1 MDHPHTRMMYQN
13 LAAVGNYA
21 HQMLAKLSRGAGEL
35 PQWTNHILSTVHA
48 HVCDVTHYLR
58 HEDSQGRQYGM
69 SGRGMAP
76 WYGKAGLEPSGE
88 NKRPVPDDWG
98 RGDLSQLEVQASR
111 EGRSVE
117 SLARQY
123 GVPGRPFGT
132 PGWYG
137 QGGVATIDSGFLAG
151 SRSYA
156 GSSEPASIARKN
168 LREIKAYAK
177 EARSHFKKDAGI
189 APAWVEHKLS
199 MAASQMDAM
208 VHWLENEVVE
218 GRQYGSHL
226 TPVPGDAGDEPYLYG
241 YADGIGGE
249 YRGANWEGHP
259 FGRKIYDDAYRKG
272 QTQATLPNVKAK
284 RAYFYGRADGLRET
298 YLGHLWDDTPYED
311 DYDKGWREGFG
322 VEPKEE
328 DAEDGRQYGA
338 RGGGGARHRA
348 MRPANGDP
356 RERIEIIKSPEVS
369 KKQLGRTYAGNLAA
383 KFENYQAPF
392 RNYGLSTDQKFEG
405 QAPPLRGHSQAEG
418 IRRYGRGTRLESSS
432 PKPTGGGSRTDTGI
446 FTGEVILTGHPPKM
460 GRKRSK
466 KAFRRYGGAI
476 GGVES
481 MTLAQVVNME
491 GSAGFANRPWRSLQ
505 PGMGPVQ
512 EYGSMGYG
520 SMGVG
525 SMDQSVQGAKKGLTR
540 GAKGVPK

>member
-1 MDHPHTRMMYQN
+1 MDHQHTRMMYQN

-35 PQWTNHILSTVHA
+35 PQWTNHILSTVRT
-48 HVCDVTHYLR
+48 HVGDVTHYLR

-69 SGRGMAP
+69 SGMGMAP

-98 RGDLSQLEVQASR
+98 AQGGRQYGNARQLEVQASR

-151 SRSYA
+151 PRSYA
-156 GSSEPASIARKN
+156 GSDEPASMARKN
-168 LREIKAYAK
+168 LREIEAYAK
-177 EARSHFKKDAGI
+177 EARAHFKKGAGI

-208 VHWLENEVVE
+208 GHWLENEAVE

-272 QTQATLPNVKAK
+272 QKEATLPNIKQK

-322 VEPKEE
+322 VEARREEE
-328 DAEDGRQYGA
+328 DDGPGE
-338 RGGGGARHRA
+338 RGGGSARRG
-348 MRPANGDP
+348 PGPGD
-356 RERIEIIKSPEVS
+356 IEILRGPVISR
-369 KKQLGRTYAGNLAA
+369 KQLGRTYAGNLAA

-392 RNYGLSTDQKFEG
+392 RNYGLSTGQKFEG
-405 QAPPLRGHSQAEG
+405 DSPSLRPHSQAEG
-418 IRRYGRGTRLESSS
+418 IRRYGVWEAVDVPKVPPPRGKETVPLGYQKYRG
-432 PKPTGGGSRTDTGI
+432 PT
-446 FTGEVILTGHPPKM
+446 M
-460 GRKRSK
+460 GRKRTK

-476 GGVES
+476 SGVGGVES

-491 GSAGFANRPWRSLQ
+491 ASAGFANRPWRSLQ

-525 SMDQSVQGAKKGLTR
+525 SMDQSVQGAKKGITR
-540 GAKGVPK
+540 GAKGVSR